1 MGKEFDITPV
11 NVPKVDT
18 KYRRIVTP
26 VPHPD
31 SVATLETLHRVEPI
45 SMRGQPPIVW
55 DRAENC
61 QVYDKYG
68 NMWLD
73 WSSGVLVTNA
83 GHGMP
88 EVRRAIVDQVG
99 TGLLHNYVFPSEERA
114 QLVEFLADL
123 APEGLDKVFL
133 LTTGSESTEKRLK
146 NSRERMA
153 LQPEEKRKSALW
165 DLNADFT
172 DAQWAPSKSA
182 ECPGK
187 KDWIGNEGPRHRTG
201 TLSRRILDRKRGFRF
216 FLLYNQ
222 RQRTKCRR
230 RMAASCSKHIRV
242 WDPISRP

>member
-1 MGKEFDITPV
+1 MGKEFDITSV

-55 DRAENC
+55 DRAEDC

-88 EVRRAIVDQVG
+88 EVRRAIVDQVR
-99 TGLLHNYVFPSEERA
+99 HRAIA
-114 QLVEFLADL
+114 QLRI
-123 APEGLDKVFL
+123 PE
-133 LTTGSESTEKRLK
+133 
-146 NSRERMA
+146 
-153 LQPEEKRKSALW
+153 
-165 DLNADFT
+165 
-172 DAQWAPSKSA
+172 
-182 ECPGK
+182 
-187 KDWIGNEGPRHRTG
+187 
-201 TLSRRILDRKRGFRF
+201 
-216 FLLYNQ
+216 
-222 RQRTKCRR
+222 
-230 RMAASCSKHIRV
+230 
-242 WDPISRP
+242 